1 MARRTKTQTRT
12 CNVTGMEL
20 PVTEFYS
27 NQSHSKVVDNFRR
40 ATGIPASRLQ
50 TFFNKLN
57 QYA

>member
-1 MARRTKTQTRT
+1 MARRKKVETRT
-12 CNVTGMEL
+12 CNVTGQEL

-40 ATGIPASRLQ
+40 STGVPAARLQ
-50 TFFNKLN
+50 TFFNRLN

>member
-1 MARRTKTQTRT
+1 MARRKKIETRT

-20 PVTEFYS
+20 PTTEFYS

-40 ATGIPASRLQ
+40 ATGVPASRLQ

>member
-40 ATGIPASRLQ
+40 VTGVPASRLQ

>member
-1 MARRTKTQTRT
+1 MARTKRVQTRT

-20 PVTEFYS
+20 PITEFYS

-40 ATGIPASRLQ
+40 ATGVSASRMQ

>member
-1 MARRTKTQTRT
+1 MARTRRTQTKT

-40 ATGIPASRLQ
+40 ATGVPTSRLQ
-50 TFFNKLN
+50 TFFNRLN

>member
-1 MARRTKTQTRT
+1 MATRKKVEMRT
-12 CNVTGMEL
+12 CNVTGQLL

-40 ATGIPASRLQ
+40 ATGVPAARLQ
-50 TFFNKLN
+50 TFFNRLN

>member
-1 MARRTKTQTRT
+1 MARKQKVQMRT

-40 ATGIPASRLQ
+40 ATGVPASRLQ
-50 TFFNKLN
+50 TFFNRLN

>member
-1 MARRTKTQTRT
+1 MARTKRVQTRT
-12 CNVTGMEL
+12 CNVTGMEF

-40 ATGIPASRLQ
+40 ATGVSASRMQ

>member
-1 MARRTKTQTRT
+1 MARKQKVQMRT

-20 PVTEFYS
+20 PTTEFYS

-40 ATGIPASRLQ
+40 ATGVPASRLQ
-50 TFFNKLN
+50 IFFNRLK